1 MPANSPTG
9 VLKKGRGRDSRGYI
23 VDLDI
28 NFNFL
33 CVRCR
38 RYRRGFRDIAG
49 CFTAGPAWMLLGA
62 LVVRVLHVGKHE
74 ENMHDIRK
82 GAVPIH

>member
-1 MPANSPTG
+1 
-9 VLKKGRGRDSRGYI
+9 
-23 VDLDI
+23 
-28 NFNFL
+28 
-33 CVRCR
+33 
-38 RYRRGFRDIAG
+38 
-49 CFTAGPAWMLLGA
+49 MLLGA